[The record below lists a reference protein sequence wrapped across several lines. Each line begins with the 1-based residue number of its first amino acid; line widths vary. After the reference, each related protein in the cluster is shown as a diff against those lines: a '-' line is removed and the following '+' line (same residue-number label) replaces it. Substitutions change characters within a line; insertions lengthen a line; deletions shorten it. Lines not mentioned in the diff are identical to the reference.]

1 MPSTTITIGHEQRQ
15 TLHRMVRRH
24 VSGIQDVDLMIKG
37 GDFAAAERHGREFRE
52 DVLLLDALGW
62 DPDDSRDT
70 YTLTAPP
77 DELIRMLTRLRED
90 AEGGLNPPEDERRA
104 HEEYDELIEHFR
116 RVRDL
121 CAELIDALGT
131 RGEAG

>member
-1 MPSTTITIGHEQRQ
+1 VPSTTITIDREPRQ

-24 VSGIQDVDLMIKG
+24 VSGIQDVDLMIKA

-70 YTLTAPP
+70 YALTAPP
-77 DELIRMLTRLRED
+77 EELIRMLTRLRED
-90 AEGGLNPPEDERRA
+90 AEGGLNPPEEARRA
-104 HEEYDELIEHFR
+104 HEEHDELIEHFR
-116 RVRDL
+116 RARDI
-121 CAELIDALGT
+121 CTELITGLDPSGDVA
-131 RGEAG
+131 